1 MKLMIAYDGSECSD
15 RALLDLLVAGLPT
28 EVEAVV
34 VSVAERWLPPPSA
47 AALEQPADG
56 ARPGL
61 EQASD
66 LAARACARLAEL
78 FPHWDTRAVVP
89 KGSPASQ
96 ILEDAEAWNPDLVV
110 VGSHGRSGLTRLLI
124 GSVSAKVSAAS
135 SSSVRV
141 SRGRQLDR
149 ERPVRLLIG
158 LDSSEGAQRAVRT
171 VMLRKWPEG
180 SVALILTAVDP
191 SVDGSPARDAEAGW
205 IELLQRTA
213 ESDLRSA
220 GLTVERRVAEGDPR
234 RLLPQTASEW
244 RADCV
249 FVGSHGHGRL
259 RRMFMGSVASAVA
272 SRSECSVE
280 IVRDASAVH

>member
-1 MKLMIAYDGSECSD
+1 MKLLIAYDGSECSD

-34 VSVAERWLPPPSA
+34 VSVAERWHPPPSA
-47 AALEQPADG
+47 AELEQPAGG

-66 LAARACARLAEL
+66 LAAIACARLAEL
-78 FPHWDTRAVVP
+78 FPSWDIRAVVP
-89 KGSPASQ
+89 KGSPATQ

-124 GSVSAKVSAAS
+124 GSVSAKVSTAS
-135 SSSVRV
+135 TSSVRV
-141 SRGRQLDR
+141 SRGRLLDR

-171 VMLRKWPEG
+171 VMQRKWPEG

-191 SVDGSPARDAEAGW
+191 SVDESPARDAEAGW
-205 IELLQRTA
+205 IELLQKTA
-213 ESDLRSA
+213 ESELRSA

-234 RLLPQTASEW
+234 RLLPQAASEW

-259 RRMFMGSVASAVA
+259 RRLFMGSVASAVA
-272 SRSECSVE
+272 SRSECTVE
-280 IVRDASAVH
+280 IVRDASAAH